1 MPWCPKCRFEYL
13 PKVHRCPDC
22 GSWLVNVL
30 PEEEAP
36 AATAAPAYGEGEA
49 FEQVLLCTVLGE
61 MNAALIG
68 NALRGAGIQIRQQA
82 MTDAFATGYLGY
94 PAATMARIGTYV
106 NRRDLERAMQVYREH
121 EREE

>member
-1 MPWCPKCRFEYL
+1 MPWCPKCRFEYVPQL
-13 PKVHRCPDC
+13 HACPECKVR
-22 GSWLVNVL
+22 LVAEL
-30 PEEEAP
+30 PEEVEE
-36 AATAAPAYGEGEA
+36 APAYGEGEE

-106 NRRDLERAMQVYREH
+106 NRRDLERAVQVYRKH
-121 EREE
+121 ESGG